1 MGRSAMAAAERRAR
15 SRLTKMVHERPLLR
29 ASLVTMA
36 RVCGNPNCK
45 CTRGEK
51 HVSLYLA
58 QRKNGKQRMRY
69 VPRDWEERVK
79 EWVGNYREVKE
90 LLEQVCEEGWQRVV
104 NRKE

>member
-1 MGRSAMAAAERRAR
+1 MRRSAMAAGERRAR
-15 SRLTKMVHERPLLR
+15 SRLTKMVQEQPLLR

-36 RVCGNPNCK
+36 RVCGNPSCK
-45 CTRGEK
+45 CARGEK

-58 QRKNGKQRMRY
+58 QRKEGKQRMLF

-79 EWVGNYREVKE
+79 AWVGNYREVKE
-90 LLEQVCEEGWQRVV
+90 RLEEVCEEGWQRVV